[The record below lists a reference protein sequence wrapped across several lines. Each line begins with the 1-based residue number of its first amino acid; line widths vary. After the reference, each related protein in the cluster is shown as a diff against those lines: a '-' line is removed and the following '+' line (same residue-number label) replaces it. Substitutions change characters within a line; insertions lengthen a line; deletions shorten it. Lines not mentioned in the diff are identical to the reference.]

1 MKYTEV
7 NEHNKEQQKDV
18 NMKIKEPALKKIAL
32 ELCTCTW
39 IEILTGAGI
48 TLYLFFGLHDPR
60 LAVLTIGLF
69 APLIAFHFAVS
80 NLAPRRKNIIRMKP
94 TLRNQRGMIKSKSEG
109 PHPKCTC
116 NNLR

>member
-1 MKYTEV
+1 MKYTKVDER
-7 NEHNKEQQKDV
+7 NKEQQKDV
-18 NMKIKEPALKKIAL
+18 NMQMNRPSLKKIAL

-48 TLYLFFGLHDPR
+48 TLYLLFGLHDPM

-80 NLAPRRKNIIRMKP
+80 SLSARRKNIIR
-94 TLRNQRGMIKSKSEG
+94 IKSLLK
-109 PHPKCTC
+109 
-116 NNLR
+116 NQ

>member
-1 MKYTEV
+1 MKYTKV
-7 NEHNKEQQKDV
+7 DEHNKEQQKGL
-18 NMKIKEPALKKIAL
+18 NMQMNRPLLKKIAL

-69 APLIAFHFAVS
+69 APLIAFHFAVNS
-80 NLAPRRKNIIRMKP
+80 LAQRQKNIIR
-94 TLRNQRGMIKSKSEG
+94 IKSMLK
-109 PHPKCTC
+109 TQ
-116 NNLR
+116 

>member
-1 MKYTEV
+1 MKYTKV
-7 NEHNKEQQKDV
+7 DEHNKEQQKGL
-18 NMKIKEPALKKIAL
+18 NMQMKRPALKKIDL

-69 APLIAFHFAVS
+69 APLIAFHFAVNS
-80 NLAPRRKNIIRMKP
+80 LAQRQKNIIRIKP
-94 TLRNQRGMIKSKSEG
+94 MLKNQ
-109 PHPKCTC
+109 
-116 NNLR
+116 

>member
-1 MKYTEV
+1 MKYTKV
-7 NEHNKEQQKDV
+7 DVLNKERQKGL
-18 NMKIKEPALKKIAL
+18 NMQMKRPALKKIAL

-80 NLAPRRKNIIRMKP
+80 SLLPRRKNILRINSIP
-94 TLRNQRGMIKSKSEG
+94 RNQ
-109 PHPKCTC
+109 
-116 NNLR
+116 

>member
-1 MKYTEV
+1 MKYTKV
-7 NEHNKEQQKDV
+7 DAHNRERQKGL
-18 NMKIKEPALKKIAL
+18 NMQMKGPALKKIAL

-48 TLYLFFGLHDPR
+48 TLYVLFGLHDLR

-80 NLAPRRKNIIRMKP
+80 SLLPRRKNIVRIKSTP
-94 TLRNQRGMIKSKSEG
+94 RNQ
-109 PHPKCTC
+109 
-116 NNLR
+116 

>member
-1 MKYTEV
+1 MQI
-7 NEHNKEQQKDV
+7 NR
-18 NMKIKEPALKKIAL
+18 PSLKKIAL

-48 TLYLFFGLHDPR
+48 TLYVLFGLHDLR

-80 NLAPRRKNIIRMKP
+80 SLLPRRKNI
-94 TLRNQRGMIKSKSEG
+94 LRIKSMLK
-109 PHPKCTC
+109 
-116 NNLR
+116 NQ

>member
-1 MKYTEV
+1 MNYTKV
-7 NEHNKEQQKDV
+7 DKPNKEQQKDV
-18 NMKIKEPALKKIAL
+18 NMNIKEPALKKIAL

-69 APLIAFHFAVS
+69 APLIAFHFAVNS
-80 NLAPRRKNIIRMKP
+80 LAQRQKNIIRIKP
-94 TLRNQRGMIKSKSEG
+94 MLKNQ
-109 PHPKCTC
+109 
-116 NNLR
+116 

>member
-1 MKYTEV
+1 MKYTKV
-7 NEHNKEQQKDV
+7 DEHNKEQQKGL
-18 NMKIKEPALKKIAL
+18 NMQMNRPSLKKIAL

-48 TLYLFFGLHDPR
+48 TLYVLFGLHDLR

-80 NLAPRRKNIIRMKP
+80 SLLPRRKNI
-94 TLRNQRGMIKSKSEG
+94 LRIKSMLK
-109 PHPKCTC
+109 
-116 NNLR
+116 NQ

>member
-1 MKYTEV
+1 MKYTKV
-7 NEHNKEQQKDV
+7 DEHNKEQQKDV
-18 NMKIKEPALKKIAL
+18 NMQMNRPSLKKIAL

-48 TLYLFFGLHDPR
+48 TLYLLFGLHDPM

-80 NLAPRRKNIIRMKP
+80 SLSARRKNIIR
-94 TLRNQRGMIKSKSEG
+94 IKSMLK
-109 PHPKCTC
+109 
-116 NNLR
+116 NQ

>member
-1 MKYTEV
+1 MKYTKV
-7 NEHNKEQQKDV
+7 DEHNKEQQKDV
-18 NMKIKEPALKKIAL
+18 NMQMNRPSLKKIAL

-48 TLYLFFGLHDPR
+48 TLYLLFGLHDPM

-80 NLAPRRKNIIRMKP
+80 SLSARRKNIIR
-94 TLRNQRGMIKSKSEG
+94 IKSLLK
-109 PHPKCTC
+109 
-116 NNLR
+116 NQ

>member
-1 MKYTEV
+1 MKYTKV
-7 NEHNKEQQKDV
+7 DEHNKEQQKDV
-18 NMKIKEPALKKIAL
+18 NMQMNRPSLKKIAL

-48 TLYLFFGLHDPR
+48 TLYLLFGIHDPM

-80 NLAPRRKNIIRMKP
+80 SLSARRKNIIR
-94 TLRNQRGMIKSKSEG
+94 IKSMLK
-109 PHPKCTC
+109 
-116 NNLR
+116 NQ

>member
-1 MKYTEV
+1 MKYTKV
-7 NEHNKEQQKDV
+7 DVLNKERQKGL
-18 NMKIKEPALKKIAL
+18 NMQMKRPALKKIAL

-48 TLYLFFGLHDPR
+48 TLYVLFGLHDLR

-80 NLAPRRKNIIRMKP
+80 SLLPRRKNILRIKSIP
-94 TLRNQRGMIKSKSEG
+94 RNQ
-109 PHPKCTC
+109 
-116 NNLR
+116 